1 MYKLAL
7 LQNRNGKDVRLK
19 VLIQKPKNNFTRF
32 LIYISQ
38 RNLVPH
44 FDLLYNCELKKFM
57 MINLMH
63 VGYVSD
69 YKISN
74 EVR

>member
-7 LQNRNGKDVRLK
+7 LLNRNGKDVRLK
-19 VLIQKPKNNFTRF
+19 VLIQKPKNYFTLF

-38 RNLVPH
+38 RNLAPH
-44 FDLLYNCELKKFM
+44 FELLYKRVLKYKFM

-63 VGYVSD
+63 VGYVF
-69 YKISN
+69 K
-74 EVR
+74 